1 MSVPAKLPRW
11 AELGLLPLINLV
23 AALLIAGAIVKLLG
37 ENPVTALK
45 LMVAGS
51 VGSQDGIGYT
61 LYYATNFIFT
71 GLAVAVA
78 YHAGLFN
85 IGAEGQAYIGGLGVG
100 LVGLWLGDSHPLIV
114 LPLAVIAGAVF
125 GAAWAFLPAW
135 LQAKRGSHIVI
146 TTIMFNFIASALMT

>member
-1 MSVPAKLPRW
+1 MTRRGHLPPW
-11 AELGLLPLINLV
+11 AEYVLLPFLNLLPAFLVSGLIVLLV
-23 AALLIAGAIVKLLG
+23 G
-37 ENPVTALK
+37 ENPLEAAQLLVYGAFGYGE
-45 LMVAGS
+45 A
-51 VGSQDGIGYT
+51 VGYS
-61 LYYATNFIFT
+61 LYYATNFIYT

-85 IGAEGQAYIGGLGVG
+85 IGVEGQAYIGGLGVG

-135 LQAKRGSHIVI
+135 LQAKRG
-146 TTIMFNFIASALMT
+146 